1 MCPFGNAV
9 TQTGRIVIMDVKL
22 EMMWPILRK
31 YRMYWTFNKATP
43 SPPPKNDKVN
53 TAPLI
58 ILLLTGL

>member
-43 SPPPKNDKVN
+43 SPPPKER
-53 TAPLI
+53 
-58 ILLLTGL
+58 